1 MIIVPI
7 INKINQNNNHNNEG
21 CCCVPC
27 MGIRHPLCFLL
38 EEQTIQVHG
47 KAWYAMVCHGDGDGD
62 DNDDGFQAGGGVV
75 RLPAEE
81 Q

>member
-1 MIIVPI
+1 M
-7 INKINQNNNHNNEG
+7 
-21 CCCVPC
+21 
-27 MGIRHPLCFLL
+27 
-38 EEQTIQVHG
+38 HG
-47 KAWYAMVCHGDGDGD
+47 KAWYAMVCHGDGDGDGD

>member
-1 MIIVPI
+1 M
-7 INKINQNNNHNNEG
+7 HG
-21 CCCVPC
+21 
-27 MGIRHPLCFLL
+27 HPSSSLL
-38 EEQTIQVHG
+38 PFG
-47 KAWYAMVCHGDGDGD
+47 GANYPGAWYAMAMAMAKGVFDGDGDGD

>member
-1 MIIVPI
+1 
-7 INKINQNNNHNNEG
+7 
-21 CCCVPC
+21 

-38 EEQTIQVHG
+38 EEQTIQV
-47 KAWYAMVCHGDGDGD
+47 HGDGDGD